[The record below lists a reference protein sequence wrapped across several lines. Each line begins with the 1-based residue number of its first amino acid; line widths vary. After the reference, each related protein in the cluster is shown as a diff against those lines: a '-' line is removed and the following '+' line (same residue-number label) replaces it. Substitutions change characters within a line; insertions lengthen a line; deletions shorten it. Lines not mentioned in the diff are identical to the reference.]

1 MRRAES
7 KSTLH
12 IPIAAARII
21 KFENG
26 PATRRYR
33 GIPYMNEFRG
43 VKQRDG
49 ARLYVAKPAARREVA
64 IVPGGIR
71 LRSGSIA
78 LRSGAHSLAV
88 GPCGFRYA
96 AAVGEPALHILL
108 CIYCLR
114 KSPLRCNIS
123 AMNAFPDMH
132 DRLAKLLKEA

>member
-71 LRSGSIA
+71 L
-78 LRSGAHSLAV
+78 AV
-88 GPCGFRYA
+88 R
-96 AAVGEPALHILL
+96 L
-108 CIYCLR
+108 
-114 KSPLRCNIS
+114 N
-123 AMNAFPDMH
+123 
-132 DRLAKLLKEA
+132 RLAIRGSFACGRAVRIPLCSSGWRASFAYSSLHLLSEKISTAL